1 MEPLKPALLG
11 LALLA
16 GAQGAAA
23 RVPTNNVFIAG
34 DGFSIEQAVADAA
47 AQRRKGD
54 PPAKILVLG
63 EQTRRLKKDEA
74 GYSVMDAVSAGRRN
88 GATFYACARD
98 MRAAGM
104 AFRDF
109 IPGVQVVRG
118 WSEAPPQ
125 PQEEQFRLA
134 PERRMRSLCAE

>member
-16 GAQGAAA
+16 AVQSAEA
-23 RVPTNNVFIAG
+23 RVRGDNVFIAG

-47 AQRRKGD
+47 AQRRAGD
-54 PPAKILVLG
+54 PPARIVVLG
-63 EQTRRLKKDEA
+63 AETKRLKKGEA
-74 GYSVMDAVSAGRRN
+74 GYSVLDAVSAGRRQ
-88 GATFYACARD
+88 GAGFYLCARD

-104 AFRDF
+104 AAKDV

-125 PQEEQFRLA
+125 PQEEQFRMA